1 LLHLLIS
8 AFFLYYALRFLIYLK
23 GVYRQWTFISKIP
36 GPPAIPVLGNALDF
50 GDSSFQSSAFLLK
63 SADEARARGHNLMR
77 VWVGFRP
84 MVIPLNGEAL
94 KPILDSTE
102 ELTKG
107 DDYDFFI
114 PWLGLG
120 LLISTNAKWKARRRM
135 LTPTFHFAMLDG
147 YVEKMDKHSKILV
160 DILKDHVGKELD
172 IYPFVKRCALDIIC
186 DTAMGTDLDSQHDP
200 NNPYVLAV
208 GEFNTLSRDYSLTW
222 YYWIKPIWYMTKRA
236 LEVRLLDT
244 LTGFTK
250 KVIAD
255 RIAKHKTGEL
265 KFEDKKGKRKAFLD
279 MLIEMRE
286 TNALTDEDIR
296 EEVDTFMFEGHDTT
310 SSGMGWTL
318 WCLATNPKVQEAAY
332 AEVSAVFGDSDRSIT
347 VEDLK
352 GMPYL
357 EKVIKETLRI
367 FPAVPQ
373 VERKVKTDFK
383 IGNYI
388 VPAGVDIMITQLLV
402 HHNAKV
408 YADHWSFDPD
418 RFDID
423 KSAGRHAYD
432 YVPFSAG
439 LRNCI
444 GQRFA
449 LYEEKLVIAW
459 ILRRFSIHTDRPML
473 SNTCGAETV
482 LRPILGVPVALR
494 LRQPLDEHA

>member
-1 LLHLLIS
+1 MLLQLIFS
-8 AFFLYYALRFLIYLK
+8 AILLYYLQRLFFYLK
-23 GVYRQWTFISKIP
+23 GVYRKYTFIAKVP
-36 GPPAIPVLGNALDF
+36 GPPGKFLLGNALDI
-50 GDSSFQSSAFLLK
+50 GDTSFSFSAALLRW
-63 SADEARARGHNLMR
+63 ADEERAKGHNLMR

-84 MVIPLNGEAL
+84 LIIPLNGEAL

-107 DDYDFFI
+107 DDYDIFI

-120 LLISTNAKWKARRRM
+120 LLISTNGKWKSRRRM

-160 DILKDHVGKELD
+160 DILHDKTSEELD
-172 IYPFVKRCALDIIC
+172 IYPYVKRCALDIIC
-186 DTAMGTDLDSQHDP
+186 DTAMGTELDAQHDP
-200 NNPYVLAV
+200 NDPYVLAV
-208 GEFNTLSRDYSLTW
+208 GEFNQLAREQSFVW
-222 YYWIKPIWYMTKRA
+222 YNWIPGVWRFTKRSD
-236 LEVRLLDT
+236 EVRVLDT
-244 LTGFTK
+244 MTGFTK

-255 RIAKHKTGEL
+255 RISQHQSGALNFDGDE
-265 KFEDKKGKRKAFLD
+265 KGKRKAFLD

-286 TNALTDEDIR
+286 ANALSDEDIR

-310 SSGMGWTL
+310 SSGIGWVL
-318 WCLATNPKVQEAAY
+318 WCLATNPEVQKLAY
-332 AEVSAVFGDSDRSIT
+332 EEVSAVFGDSDRSIT

-373 VERKVKTDFK
+373 VQRKVVNDFK
-383 IGNYI
+383 NGDYI
-388 VPAGVDIMITQLLV
+388 IPAGTDIAIVQLLV
-402 HHNAKV
+402 HHNAK
-408 YADHWSFDPD
+408 AFPDHWKFDPE
-418 RFDID
+418 RFDLD
-423 KSAGRHAYD
+423 NSTTRHAYD
-432 YVPFSAG
+432 YIPFSAG

-449 LYEEKLVIAW
+449 LYEEKLMVAW
-459 ILRRFSIHTDRPML
+459 ILRRFSLHTDRTML

-482 LRPILGVPVALR
+482 LRPLLGVPVTLR
-494 LRQPLDEHA
+494 SR